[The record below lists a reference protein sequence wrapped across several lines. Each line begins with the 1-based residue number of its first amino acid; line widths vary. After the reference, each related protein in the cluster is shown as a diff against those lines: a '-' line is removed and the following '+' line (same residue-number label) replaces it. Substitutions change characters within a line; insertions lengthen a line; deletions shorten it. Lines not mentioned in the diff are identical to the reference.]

1 MPVYAQPA
9 GRPLHRGFS
18 RSAQGPRQ
26 PGRHVVCDTTI
37 APACGFELDSTQ
49 LALPGNTVADVTG
62 RAIISVERLAA
73 GGADLEIPTLAV
85 RRHRSPRRSAIQ

>member
-1 MPVYAQPA
+1 VPVCAQPA
-9 GRPLHRGFS
+9 GRPLHRGVS

-26 PGRHVVCDTTI
+26 PGRHVVCDTPI
-37 APACGFELDSTQ
+37 ATACGFELACTR

-62 RAIISVERLAA
+62 RANFSGERMAA

-85 RRHRSPRRSAIQ
+85 RRHRSPRRWL